1 MERITRFTRFT
12 KFSRFSRFTGFTRG
26 IVMVTNLVE
35 RGQEKCCH
43 YWPMDD
49 SAVYGDVKVTI
60 HFKLHFMTIIV
71 DGQVE
76 VLEETHYDNWTR
88 RS

>member
-1 MERITRFTRFT
+1 MERITRFT
-12 KFSRFSRFTGFTRG
+12 RFTGFTRG

-49 SAVYGDVKVTI
+49 SLPAVYGDVKVAAI
-60 HFKLHFMTIIV
+60 HFKLHFITIIV
-71 DGQVE
+71 DAQVE
-76 VLEETHYDNWTR
+76 VLEETHYDNWTH

>member
-12 KFSRFSRFTGFTRG
+12 GFARG

-49 SAVYGDVKVTI
+49 SLQAVYGDVKVAI
-60 HFKLHFMTIIV
+60 HFKLHFMTVIV
-71 DGQVE
+71 EAQVE
-76 VLEETHYDNWTR
+76 VLEETHYDNWTH

>member
-1 MERITRFTRFT
+1 MERITRFT
-12 KFSRFSRFTGFTRG
+12 RFTGFTRG

-49 SAVYGDVKVTI
+49 SLPAVYGDVKVTI
-60 HFKLHFMTIIV
+60 HFTLHFMTIIIEA
-71 DGQVE
+71 QVE
-76 VLEETHYDNWTR
+76 VLEETHYDNWTH